1 MTEQVFSYSPAGP
14 VIAAFHQSHAHIRGI
29 RGPVGSGKTTACC
42 IELLRRAQEQEPG
55 PDGIRRTR
63 WAIVRNTA
71 PQLSTTTLRTFQ
83 DLVPPTHS
91 KTTMDSPITVR
102 LQAGDMDAEFLFL
115 ALYAAIIFFL
125 VTRKLREKIA

>member
-14 VIAAFHQSHAHIRGI
+14 VIARFHQSRAYVRGI

-63 WAIVRNTA
+63 WAIIRNTA
-71 PQLSTTTLRTFQ
+71 L
-83 DLVPPTHS
+83 
-91 KTTMDSPITVR
+91 TVR
-102 LQAGDMDAEFLFL
+102 WPRASIAPTTSTSTLYHVLIPYIAGAKSSNT
-115 ALYAAIIFFL
+115 AIIHLGRLSIFHL
-125 VTRKLREKIA
+125 SW